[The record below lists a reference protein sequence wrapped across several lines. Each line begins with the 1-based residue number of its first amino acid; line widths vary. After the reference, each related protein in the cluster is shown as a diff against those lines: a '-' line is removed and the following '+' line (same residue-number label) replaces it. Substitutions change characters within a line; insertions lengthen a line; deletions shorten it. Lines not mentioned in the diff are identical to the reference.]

1 MERKNNDFYVLHYIL
16 LYNYNIIAYT
26 WILHRKGV
34 RIMKKYWIYKW
45 SGCELKVK
53 YCNKQ
58 VAIETAN
65 RLRKL
70 INLIDKKR
78 NDLV

>member
-1 MERKNNDFYVLHYIL
+1 
-16 LYNYNIIAYT
+16 
-26 WILHRKGV
+26 
-34 RIMKKYWIYKW
+34 MKKYWIYKW